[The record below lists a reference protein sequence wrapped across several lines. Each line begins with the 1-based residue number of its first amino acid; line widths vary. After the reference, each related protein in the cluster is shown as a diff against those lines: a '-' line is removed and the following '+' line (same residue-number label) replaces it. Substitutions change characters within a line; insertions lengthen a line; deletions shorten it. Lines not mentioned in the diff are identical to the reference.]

1 MLLSNTL
8 MTLHVLQIML
18 KKYNCII
25 NENFLIMYRQIFK
38 LIKRNLIE

>member
-18 KKYNCII
+18 KKYNYII
-25 NENFLIMYRQIFK
+25 NENFLIIYQQIFE
-38 LIKRNLIE
+38 LIKRNLIK